1 MNSNGT
7 YITNWQNNKKIYFRK
22 QLLPFLLI
30 IVLMGLAVLSY
41 IRELGLTVKELRY
54 YQEQQS
60 KTTDKLVVMFKS
72 ERDTAEIEVTQ
83 KQKEI
88 DQKSDEL
95 NKVSTDL
102 AKKEIE
108 LTAKIQELKS
118 KENEIAT
125 LQKKISNQESQL
137 ASNSAELNQLR
148 SRPPLFSFNNESSLA
163 DFENKKAQV
172 KDVVTSAYDVI
183 AEIYGQPYLLHSV
196 TITFVDNFSINGAS
210 GEIKITNSAQGL
222 AIDIRL
228 KDFNKND
235 FDDVSAIIHEIIH
248 SFHGVAVFETTV
260 YEEGMTVAATDV
272 VLAHLI
278 SDKKISDFGYLYLVI
293 SQATYDSYNSTLN
306 IPTDSTA
313 FYDSPD
319 VSQYYQMAGLAWSK
333 LYQANP
339 NFFKEFNNE
348 YYSHIQNG
356 ESGDNNL
363 VQSIIKNKISTV
375 AGQPIDNF
383 LVSQKV
389 FNPN

>member
-30 IVLMGLAVLSY
+30 ISLMGLAVLSY
-41 IRELGLTVKELRY
+41 IRDLSLTVKELRY

-60 KTTDKLVVMFKS
+60 KTTDELVVMFKTQ
-72 ERDTAEIEVTQ
+72 RDAAEIEVAK

-88 DQKSDEL
+88 DKKSVEL
-95 NKVSTDL
+95 NKISTDL
-102 AKKEIE
+102 AKKETE
-108 LTAKIQELKS
+108 LTTKIQELKS
-118 KENEIAT
+118 KENEIST

-137 ASNSAELNQLR
+137 AFNSAELNQLR
-148 SRPPLFSFNNESSLA
+148 SRPPLFSFNNESSLT
-163 DFENKKAQV
+163 DFENKKAQI
-172 KDVVTSAYDVI
+172 KDVVTSAYDI
-183 AEIYGQPYLLHSV
+183 ITEIYSQPYLLHSI

-222 AIDIRL
+222 SIDIRL

-235 FDDVSAIIHEIIH
+235 FNDVSAIIHEIIH

-260 YEEGMTVAATDV
+260 YEEGITVAATDV
-272 VLAHLI
+272 VLARLI

-293 SQATYDSYNSTLN
+293 SQTTYDSYNDTLN
-306 IPTDSTA
+306 IPSDSIA
-313 FYDSPD
+313 FYNSPD
-319 VSQYYQMAGLAWSK
+319 VSKYYQMAGLAWSK
-333 LYQANP
+333 LYQANS

-348 YYSHIQNG
+348 YYSNIQNG
-356 ESGDNNL
+356 ESGDSNL
-363 VQSIIKNKISTV
+363 VQSIIKNKVSTV
-375 AGQPIDNF
+375 SGQSIDSF
-383 LVSQKV
+383 LASQKA